1 MKTKRIIATI
11 VIGMVGTTFLSNAE
25 TVVISID
32 GNATPHKIS
41 RYIYGKNNSTNDDS
55 TKATT
60 DSMWTLINE
69 SGIGILRENSGNN
82 STKYNFH
89 RRVASLPDWY
99 NRVHSQNWDYEIQTI
114 QENAPQVQV
123 MYGLPILGWVGA
135 DTEYNFKDWDWYVSH
150 GNKWL
155 NTAQN
160 VTGKGAIPN
169 EDNGK
174 NALVDG
180 DINTYLKEWPTDSCV
195 GILDHWFG
203 ENGLGIDRSKTLYW
217 ALDNEPEIW
226 HLTHDDVQKEPVK
239 PEEYIEKY
247 VRVAKAARTKYPDLK
262 LIGPICA
269 NEWQWFAGPD
279 RKDLTID
286 GRYWPWL
293 EYIIKRIA
301 EEEKKCGM
309 KLLDVFALHY
319 YPINFSDEEILQ
331 THRIYFDEN
340 YIYPQANGV
349 KLINGGWDETQSKVY
364 IFKRCQ
370 EWMKEYMGED
380 DIRALG
386 ITETGIES
394 NDPDINSVWYG
405 SMMGEFMKHNLEFF
419 IPWSW
424 KTGMWETLHLFAR
437 YNQKYY
443 LPSTSSN
450 DSIVSVHTSI
460 SADKDS
466 MSILLINRSIKD
478 EIETEI
484 QLKNYE
490 VSDGEYRL
498 SQLSDLPEEE
508 TFISHAIN
516 ALKEKSVMV
525 QNGKATITL
534 PPLSTST
541 LQLCKTEQ
549 TELHEQKNPILRV
562 YPTYT
567 MSCLYVEGLN
577 EKATI
582 QLISTDGKVVLKKET
597 QQTDEKID
605 ISNLPSGHY
614 LCAVTMNDVTKT
626 VQIVKK

>member
-89 RRVASLPDWY
+89 RCVASHPDWY
-99 NRVHSQNWDYEIQTI
+99 NRVHSQNWDYEIRTI

-437 YNQKYY
+437 YNKEYY
-443 LPSTSSN
+443 LPSTSGN

-605 ISNLPSGHY
+605 INNLPSDHY

>member
-1 MKTKRIIATI
+1 MKTKHIITI
-11 VIGMVGTTFLSNAE
+11 ILCMVGTTFLSAAE
-25 TVVISID
+25 IILISID

-82 STKYNFH
+82 LTKYNFH
-89 RRVASLPDWY
+89 RRVASHPDWY
-99 NRVHSQNWDYEIQTI
+99 NRVHDQNWDYEIQTI

-135 DTEYNFKDWDWYVSH
+135 NSEYNFKDWDWYISH

-160 VTGKGAIPN
+160 VTGKGAEPN
-169 EDNGK
+169 PDNGK

-180 DINTYLKEWPTDSCV
+180 DISTYLKEWPTDSCV

-247 VRVAKAARTKYPDLK
+247 VRVAKAARAKYPDLK

-340 YIYPQANGV
+340 YIYPKANGV

-380 DIRALG
+380 DIRAFG

-437 YNQKYY
+437 YNKEYY
-443 LPSTSSN
+443 LPSTSEN

-490 VSDGEYRL
+490 VPDGEYRL

-508 TFISHAIN
+508 TFISHTIN

-541 LQLCKTEQ
+541 LQLCKTKQ

-562 YPTYT
+562 YPTYAV
-567 MSCLYVEGLN
+567 SCLYVEGLN

-597 QQTDEKID
+597 QQTNEKID
-605 ISNLPSGHY
+605 ISDLPSGYY

>member
-89 RRVASLPDWY
+89 RRVASHPDWY
-99 NRVHSQNWDYEIQTI
+99 NRVHSQNWDYEIRTI

-247 VRVAKAARTKYPDLK
+247 VRIAKAARTKYPDLK

-279 RKDLTID
+279 RKDLTTD

-450 DSIVSVHTSI
+450 DSIVSVHTTI
-460 SADKDS
+460 SETKDS
-466 MSILLINRSIKD
+466 LSVLLINRSFEQEADITINLRNYD
-478 EIETEI
+478 IE
-484 QLKNYE
+484 
-490 VSDGEYRL
+490 DGEYPLLEL
-498 SQLSDLPEEE
+498 SELPAEE
-508 TFISHAIN
+508 TFVSHTIN
-516 ALKEKSVMV
+516 ALKKKEVIF
-525 QNGKATITL
+525 NEGKTTVTL
-534 PPLSTST
+534 APLSTST
-541 LQLCKTEQ
+541 ILVTAKGST
-549 TELHEQKNPILRV
+549 KNSHNLASTLRI
-562 YPTYT
+562 YPTSMT
-567 MSCLYVEGLN
+567 TQLFIDGL
-577 EKATI
+577 EEEATVQI
-582 QLISTDGKVVLKKET
+582 INTEGKVMIKET
-597 QQTDEKID
+597 ITTSKAPID
-605 ISNLPSGHY
+605 VSTLASGHY
-614 LCAVTMNDVTKT
+614 LCAITMKNVTKT
-626 VQIVKK
+626 IGAVKN

>member
-1 MKTKRIIATI
+1 
-11 VIGMVGTTFLSNAE
+11 
-25 TVVISID
+25 
-32 GNATPHKIS
+32 
-41 RYIYGKNNSTNDDS
+41 
-55 TKATT
+55 
-60 DSMWTLINE
+60 
-69 SGIGILRENSGNN
+69 
-82 STKYNFH
+82 
-89 RRVASLPDWY
+89 
-99 NRVHSQNWDYEIQTI
+99 
-114 QENAPQVQV
+114 
-123 MYGLPILGWVGA
+123 
-135 DTEYNFKDWDWYVSH
+135 
-150 GNKWL
+150 
-155 NTAQN
+155 
-160 VTGKGAIPN
+160 
-169 EDNGK
+169 
-174 NALVDG
+174 
-180 DINTYLKEWPTDSCV
+180 
-195 GILDHWFG
+195 
-203 ENGLGIDRSKTLYW
+203 
-217 ALDNEPEIW
+217 
-226 HLTHDDVQKEPVK
+226 
-239 PEEYIEKY
+239 
-247 VRVAKAARTKYPDLK
+247 
-262 LIGPICA
+262 
-269 NEWQWFAGPD
+269 
-279 RKDLTID
+279 
-286 GRYWPWL
+286 
-293 EYIIKRIA
+293 
-301 EEEKKCGM
+301 
-309 KLLDVFALHY
+309 
-319 YPINFSDEEILQ
+319 
-331 THRIYFDEN
+331 
-340 YIYPQANGV
+340 
-349 KLINGGWDETQSKVY
+349 
-364 IFKRCQ
+364 
-370 EWMKEYMGED
+370 
-380 DIRALG
+380 
-386 ITETGIES
+386 
-394 NDPDINSVWYG
+394 
-405 SMMGEFMKHNLEFF
+405 MKHNLEFF

-437 YNQKYY
+437 YNKEYY
-443 LPSTSSN
+443 LPSTSGN

-605 ISNLPSGHY
+605 INNLPSDHY